1 MKNIVK
7 KLNKQS
13 KRKGRKLEQS
23 ALAEVQKLLEEM
35 PRKKELLIEALH
47 LIQDKY
53 HYLSAKH
60 LVALAHELK
69 LSSAEVYEVATFYHH
84 FDVIKESDINLNEK
98 APPPPITVRVCDSVT
113 CEMSGSKELLDELKK
128 ASMIV
133 PDSGE
138 AVRIQSVP
146 CVGRC
151 QHAPVAVVGKN
162 PVDYASNGRV
172 KQKVEEKA
180 VVPEIPKYTGLDEYM
195 SSGGYK
201 LFQDCISE
209 KKTPEEVIN
218 ELKSSGLRGL
228 GGAGFPAGAKWEIVK
243 KFSSPR
249 LLAVNID
256 EGEPGT
262 FKDRYFLETDPH
274 RFLEG
279 SLIASWAVGIDEIYL
294 YLRDEYAA
302 GHEILRSEIKKME
315 GFFKDKLCRIHLRRG
330 AGAYICGE
338 ESAMIESIEGKRGIP
353 RLRPPYV
360 AEVGLF
366 GRPTLEHNLE
376 TLHWVRDIVEKGA
389 ESFSK
394 HGRRGRKGLRSFSV
408 SGRINKPGVHLAPAG
423 ISIHELIDEYCDGMK
438 PGHKFYGL
446 SLIHISEPT
455 RPY

>member
-1 MKNIVK
+1 MKSIVK

-13 KRKGRKLEQS
+13 KRKGRQLEPS

-84 FDVIKESDINLNEK
+84 FDVIKESDINLNKETL
-98 APPPPITVRVCDSVT
+98 PPPITIRVCDSVT
-113 CEMSGSKELLDELKK
+113 CEMSGSKKLLDELKK

-162 PVDYASNGRV
+162 PVDYASTGRV

-180 VVPEIPKYTGLDEYM
+180 VIPEIPKYKELDEYM

-201 LFQDCISE
+201 LFLDCISE

-228 GGAGFPAGAKWEIVK
+228 GGAGFPAGAKW
-243 KFSSPR
+243 
-249 LLAVNID
+249 
-256 EGEPGT
+256 
-262 FKDRYFLETDPH
+262 
-274 RFLEG
+274 
-279 SLIASWAVGIDEIYL
+279 
-294 YLRDEYAA
+294 
-302 GHEILRSEIKKME
+302 
-315 GFFKDKLCRIHLRRG
+315 
-330 AGAYICGE
+330 
-338 ESAMIESIEGKRGIP
+338 
-353 RLRPPYV
+353 
-360 AEVGLF
+360 
-366 GRPTLEHNLE
+366 
-376 TLHWVRDIVEKGA
+376 DIV
-389 ESFSK
+389 
-394 HGRRGRKGLRSFSV
+394 
-408 SGRINKPGVHLAPAG
+408 
-423 ISIHELIDEYCDGMK
+423 
-438 PGHKFYGL
+438 
-446 SLIHISEPT
+446 
-455 RPY
+455 